1 MDYIQVSFSN
11 ASSETREILSA
22 MLSAYGYD
30 NFQEDEEQLM
40 AFIGKENF
48 SEDKLKE
55 VLSGELFGE
64 ISYRVDVISE
74 KNWNE
79 IWEQNFETVVIA
91 EKCLISAPFHIVEK
105 PYEYN
110 LIIEPQMSFGTAHHE
125 TTACML
131 ELMLDIDFKNK
142 SVLDMGCGTGILA
155 IFASLKKASRVV
167 AIDNCSWAAQNT
179 RHNMALNGVG
189 NVEVMEG
196 DAGNIPQEKFD
207 CILANINRNV
217 LLEDIPKYFNYQ
229 SQNGLL
235 FLSGFLQN
243 DLESI
248 QNMLASLGYANV
260 HKIVE
265 NDWVAAVF
273 QRE

>member
-1 MDYIQVSFSN
+1 MDYIQISFSK
-11 ASSETREILSA
+11 APLEIREILSA

-48 SEDKLKE
+48 SEDELKE
-55 VLSGELFGE
+55 VLSGELFRE
-64 ISYRVDVISE
+64 ITYSVDLISE

-79 IWEQNFETVVIA
+79 IWEQNFEAVVIA
-91 EKCLISAPFHIVEK
+91 GKCLIRAPFHKIES

-131 ELMLDIDFKNK
+131 ELMLELDFENK

-167 AIDNCSWAAQNT
+167 AIDNSSWAVQNT
-179 RHNMALNGVG
+179 RHNMALNGVK
-189 NVEVMEG
+189 NIKALEG
-196 DAGNIPQEKFD
+196 DAGHIPEEKFD
-207 CILANINRNV
+207 YILANINRNV
-217 LLEDIPKYFNYQ
+217 LLEDVPKYSNYH
-229 SQNGLL
+229 SQKGLFL
-235 FLSGFLQN
+235 LSGFLQN
-243 DLESI
+243 DLASI
-248 QNMLASLGYANV
+248 QNMLAALAYVNV